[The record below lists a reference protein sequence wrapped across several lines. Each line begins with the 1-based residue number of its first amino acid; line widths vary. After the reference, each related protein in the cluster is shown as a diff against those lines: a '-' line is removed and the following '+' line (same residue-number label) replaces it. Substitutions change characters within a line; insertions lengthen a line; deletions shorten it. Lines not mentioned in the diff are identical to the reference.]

1 MIWQGKMAGME
12 YTTQRHARANRLLI
26 MLCAIWSAGW
36 LAACDAPEKPQP
48 PARENTD
55 ATATNTAENPTPFP
69 GDAPAIGAEDIA
81 NLAAAMHGAA
91 HQQPSD
97 APKDKYGKPYI
108 LGNLGGMP
116 VNLPASVADLVEY
129 EDSPGWDPQKLRDYR
144 PPVRDYNSVITSFGF
159 EFRNHDRLLYDRKD
173 EAIYEAFE
181 NAIRSD
187 DQQANDWAHVTISS
201 GSHYG
206 SREDA
211 LDAML
216 ADLLD
221 PEIATENRLVNNR
234 LHERLPED
242 IFGLEAY
249 ANIGMDP
256 ETGYPM
262 REDEYAEDT
271 FVARNA
277 QGKVQSFIRCSNR
290 QVPYPPCRHWF
301 KFPKPIKIRINVRY
315 NRHQL
320 KNWQSIEKNT
330 IRLVMGFKAETVAG
344 EQ

>member
-1 MIWQGKMAGME
+1 MRQPSIIAK
-12 YTTQRHARANRLLI
+12 Y
-26 MLCAIWSAGW
+26 AITFVMTSHW
-36 LAACDAPEKPQP
+36 LAAYDAPEKPQP

-55 ATATNTAENPTPFP
+55 TTATNAAENSTPP
-69 GDAPAIGAEDIA
+69 PVNVPAIGAEDIA

-116 VNLPASVADLVEY
+116 VNLPASIADLVEY
-129 EDSPGWDPQKLRDYR
+129 EDSPGWDSQKLRDYR
-144 PPVRDYNSVITSFGF
+144 PPVRNYDSVITSFGF

-173 EAIYEAFE
+173 EAVREAFE
-181 NAIRSD
+181 NAIRAD
-187 DQQANDWAHVTISS
+187 DQQANDWAHVSITS

-206 SREDA
+206 SRENPLDA
-211 LDAML
+211 LL
-216 ADLLD
+216 ANLLN
-221 PEIATENRLVNNR
+221 PEIATDVGLVNYR
-234 LHERLPED
+234 LHERMPKD

-249 ANIGMDP
+249 ANIGTDP
-256 ETGYPM
+256 ENGRPL
-262 REDEYAEDT
+262 REHEDAEDT

-290 QVPYPPCRHWF
+290 QVAYPPCRHWF
-301 KFPKPIKIRINVRY
+301 KFPKPVKIRILVEY

-320 KNWQSIEKNT
+320 KNWQSIEENT